1 MADDDVGDVDLLEWS
16 HELDRSH
23 LRFAFRPLR
32 STVDRERSAPFL
44 YKLARSS
51 KRKQVGFLLLDCD
64 ACTAFYEGVSLR
76 TLDRRTRL
84 GQPQD
89 GASDLDADEVRLA
102 AITKAIHHALDP
114 HRALDTTLK
123 TSIGLES
130 TRFSSSLSISVKSRN
145 DASDCDLKTSFD
157 LDPLDHAALA
167 NVLSSHFV
175 RPLLRLAA
183 VLSRSASQQQ
193 LDGIQ
198 QKNDSALS
206 ATISGDS
213 LELLR
218 RAALTQAHLPIGPLQ
233 PLLIHGQDN
242 QGVQSSPSRAPSIS
256 TSDESDDDLT
266 SDMLFFGPPGLKAP
280 YPHNGIRQPLR
291 ATTSNEELLSSPSPN
306 GDLEDG
312 DRTFTER
319 FHSQNGAYATSSNT
333 TIDGTR
339 GNTAAAVPED
349 DSSDTSEEEES
360 LPIASKAER
369 TPSSRQP
376 SSSPQRT
383 DRQASAKHQILNE
396 ITDVSKRK
404 SDLDEPERSPED
416 TPPPPSFAPT
426 SSQTSPSRDSAL
438 RNEQRRRREQIAMIK
453 RGQAKEESRPTP
465 HSSASSGA
473 ASKSASTTRKRAR
486 F

>member
-1 MADDDVGDVDLLEWS
+1 MADGDVGDVDLLEWS
-16 HELDRSH
+16 HELDRSL

-32 STVDRERSAPFL
+32 STVDREQSASFL
-44 YKLARSS
+44 YKLAHSS
-51 KRKQVGFLLLDCD
+51 KRRQVGLLLLDCD
-64 ACTAFYEGVSLR
+64 ACTAFYEGVSFR

-89 GASDLDADEVRLA
+89 GATLLNTDEARLA
-102 AITKAIHHALDP
+102 AITKAIHHALEP
-114 HRALDTTLK
+114 RRALDTTLK

-130 TRFSSSLSISVKSRN
+130 TRFSSSLSISVKSKD

-183 VLSRSASQQQ
+183 VLARSASQQQ
-193 LDGIQ
+193 LDSIQ
-198 QKNDSALS
+198 QRKNTESS

-218 RAALTQAHLPIGPLQ
+218 RAALIQGHLPIRPLQ
-233 PLLIHGQDN
+233 PLSIHGQDN
-242 QGVQSSPSRAPSIS
+242 RGVPSSPLRAPSTS

-266 SDMLFFGPPGLKAP
+266 SEMLFFGPPGLKAP
-280 YPHNGIRQPLR
+280 DPHNGIRQLSR
-291 ATTSNEELLSSPSPN
+291 ATTSNEVLLSSPSPD
-306 GDLEDG
+306 GDPEDG
-312 DRTFTER
+312 DRTLTER
-319 FHSQNGAYATSSNT
+319 FLSQNAAYATSPNT
-333 TIDGTR
+333 TTDRTK
-339 GNTAAAVPED
+339 GNPAAAVQED

-360 LPIASKAER
+360 LPIANKAEHI
-369 TPSSRQP
+369 PSSRQP

-383 DRQASAKHQILNE
+383 DRQVSAERQVPNGVV
-396 ITDVSKRK
+396 DVSKRR
-404 SDLDEPERSPED
+404 SELDESERTPED

-426 SSQTSPSRDSAL
+426 SSQISPSRDSAL

-453 RGQAKEESRPTP
+453 RGQAKEDTPTAP
-465 HSSASSGA
+465 HLSASSGA